1 MITRSTHMI
10 VMMCSA
16 ASIFISMDIGGAVI
30 SPPGIAPV
38 CSGDTLNL
46 TCTTTGRFQEWS
58 FTLIP
63 ENETAPMRYTRSL
76 QTYGPKHLQIFEQVI
91 ASTMFLYS
99 RNSAENS
106 LPLMSTLSVSP
117 VSAGLN
123 GTVVNCTDIT
133 TSDTVSTIIF
143 IIGTK

>member
-1 MITRSTHMI
+1 
-10 VMMCSA
+10 
-16 ASIFISMDIGGAVI
+16 MDIGGAVV

-38 CSGDTLNL
+38 CSGDTLDL
-46 TCTTTGRFQEWS
+46 ACTTTGKFLEWS

-63 ENETAPMRYTRSL
+63 ENETTPMRYTRNL

-91 ASTMFLYS
+91 ASTVFLYS

-117 VSAGLN
+117 VSEGLN
-123 GTVVNCTDIT
+123 GTVVNCTDVT

>member
-1 MITRSTHMI
+1 M
-10 VMMCSA
+10 
-16 ASIFISMDIGGAVI
+16 I
-30 SPPGIAPV
+30 SPPRIAPV

-46 TCTTTGRFQEWS
+46 TCTTTGRFLEWS

-63 ENETAPMRYTRSL
+63 ENETTPMRYTRSL

-91 ASTMFLYS
+91 ASTMFIYS

-117 VSAGLN
+117 VSDGLN
-123 GTVVNCTDIT
+123 GTVVNCTDVT
-133 TSDTVSTIIF
+133 TSDTVSTII
-143 IIGTK
+143 IIVVLNEELILPRDMSLGRFTMHSLTVLM